1 MKYYHLLLFILF
13 GLAGSSSILLA
24 QENFPD
30 SLIDIK
36 AARYIAE
43 TDPDKAMR
51 IVELV
56 RKQNE
61 TPQFQIDW
69 VTAQIYGKK
78 GLFRMAIETAKHTL
92 KNDSVRNNPQYFVN
106 LCSDMVETMIY
117 LEDYEEAVKYTNE
130 MLKQLDK
137 VQSIPGVKHSPTWMK
152 AKIYRKIGDKE
163 KAYTFIDEAINMV
176 KLRIKEKTEKN
187 MSFVYEYTDLIAYYR
202 DLASWKAMDDDFAT
216 AIQVT
221 LKEYKTL
228 EKLEAFKG
236 GPYPKQIPSNA
247 FEKKRAY
254 TTALLAYYYAQSN
267 QIAKSDHWF
276 QELQKSPEIND
287 SDVQNV
293 LLNYYQAKKDYKNVI
308 KTALPFSNFSKAGD
322 SINTIRR
329 MAYLNLADAYQKI
342 GQPEQALSYTQRA
355 LAQTDS
361 LNYRKQ
367 KNNALEMMTIYE
379 TQEKEKQIQEQK
391 VELQTNRILLFTAI
405 GIGLLLGLLLWLK
418 VYSLRQTRHKNRIM
432 VKQINELLSYR
443 DELNLIKK
451 QIHGYAQPAN
461 PSEEE
466 IIPEEKNENI
476 SEEIGST
483 NEVPSDDIESRKR
496 FEELEYIM
504 ITEQLYLNPE
514 LTRDSLVKR
523 TRINKNRIAQI
534 IQTFAGTNFN
544 GYVNNMRLEHSILLL
559 RDYKNHTVQA
569 VATDSGFN
577 NVRTFYRLFREKY
590 GMTPIEYRQ
599 TILDM

>member
-1 MKYYHLLLFILF
+1 
-13 GLAGSSSILLA
+13 
-24 QENFPD
+24 
-30 SLIDIK
+30 
-36 AARYIAE
+36 
-43 TDPDKAMR
+43 
-51 IVELV
+51 
-56 RKQNE
+56 
-61 TPQFQIDW
+61 
-69 VTAQIYGKK
+69 
-78 GLFRMAIETAKHTL
+78 
-92 KNDSVRNNPQYFVN
+92 
-106 LCSDMVETMIY
+106 
-117 LEDYEEAVKYTNE
+117 
-130 MLKQLDK
+130 
-137 VQSIPGVKHSPTWMK
+137 
-152 AKIYRKIGDKE
+152 
-163 KAYTFIDEAINMV
+163 
-176 KLRIKEKTEKN
+176 
-187 MSFVYEYTDLIAYYR
+187 
-202 DLASWKAMDDDFAT
+202 
-216 AIQVT
+216 
-221 LKEYKTL
+221 
-228 EKLEAFKG
+228 
-236 GPYPKQIPSNA
+236 
-247 FEKKRAY
+247 
-254 TTALLAYYYAQSN
+254 
-267 QIAKSDHWF
+267 
-276 QELQKSPEIND
+276 
-287 SDVQNV
+287 
-293 LLNYYQAKKDYKNVI
+293 
-308 KTALPFSNFSKAGD
+308 
-322 SINTIRR
+322 
-329 MAYLNLADAYQKI
+329 
-342 GQPEQALSYTQRA
+342 
-355 LAQTDS
+355 
-361 LNYRKQ
+361 
-367 KNNALEMMTIYE
+367 MMTIYE

-391 VELQTNRILLFTAI
+391 AELQTNRILLFTAI